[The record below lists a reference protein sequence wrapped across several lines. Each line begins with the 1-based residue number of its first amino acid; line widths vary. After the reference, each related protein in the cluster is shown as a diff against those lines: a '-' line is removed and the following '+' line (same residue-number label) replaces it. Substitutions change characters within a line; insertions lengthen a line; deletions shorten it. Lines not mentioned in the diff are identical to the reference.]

1 LKSKRSK
8 KHHLWKFST
17 PLINSRNQTGKRDKV
32 YMQITIIWSKQI
44 IKSQDIKDTLPLR
57 TNCIVTAREG
67 ETSTY
72 REFECPEHSPFER
85 IWNSLWLHE
94 KSNFIHRIWTA
105 KTKLLFLERDGERE
119 GKREFFFWMKNVEI
133 LRKRERLDLFSG
145 REIQRIQK
153 IFDRCLNWTNDTAFG
168 LGFLN
173 DDVLWGFKPYLV

>member
-44 IKSQDIKDTLPLR
+44 IKSHDIKDTLPLR

-67 ETSTY
+67 ETRTY

-119 GKREFFFWMKNVEI
+119 RKREFFFWMKM
-133 LRKRERLDLFSG
+133 LRFWERERG
-145 REIQRIQK
+145 WI
-153 IFDRCLNWTNDTAFG
+153 
-168 LGFLN
+168 
-173 DDVLWGFKPYLV
+173 YLVEEKFREFKKYSTVAWTERTTLHLV